1 MTEGHIRLAFAGL
14 HPERRRSLVERYGGA
29 AAVVSRI
36 ARGAIEVPAA
46 ARSSVAVAADD
57 RREQLQAAGMR
68 MVTLDDDEYPAVLS
82 MLPDAPE
89 VLFVRG
95 RLGVPRGV
103 AVVGT
108 RRCTAY
114 GRALAE
120 RYGRAIGEAGW
131 ELASGLARGIDIAAH
146 RGTVAAG
153 AIGVAVLGCGLDVD
167 YPRGHRPVADRL
179 VDLGGGVVS
188 EYPPGSI
195 PEAWRFPP
203 RNRIIAGLGRATVV
217 VEAAET
223 GGALITASLA
233 LDYGRTV
240 FAVPGDVGRAT
251 SRGCNLLIRDGAHPV
266 LDPADLVAELEL
278 VLGPV
283 GSPGP

>member
-1 MTEGHIRLAFAGL
+1 LTEGHIRLAYAGL
-14 HPERRRSLVERYGGA
+14 HPERRRSLVERYGGV

-36 ARGAIEVPAA
+36 ARGAIEAPAA
-46 ARSSVAVAADD
+46 ARSAVAVSADD

-68 MVTLDDDEYPAVLS
+68 LVTLDDDEYPAVLS

-95 RLGVPRGV
+95 RLGAPRGV

-131 ELASGLARGIDIAAH
+131 ELASELARGIDIAAH
-146 RGTVAAG
+146 RGTVGAG

-251 SRGCNLLIRDGAHPV
+251 SRGCNLLIRDGAQPV

-283 GSPGP
+283 GSPPR

>member
-1 MTEGHIRLAFAGL
+1 MTEARIRLAYAGL
-14 HPERRRSLVERYGGA
+14 HPNRRRSLVDQYGSA
-29 AAVVSRI
+29 AAVVSRV
-36 ARGAIEVPAA
+36 ARGALDVPEA
-46 ARSSVAVAADD
+46 AREAVTVSAAD
-57 RREQLQAAGMR
+57 RRGELSAAGFR
-68 MVTLDDDEYPAVLS
+68 LVSVDEDEYPPVLS

-95 RLGVPRGV
+95 RLRAERGV

-114 GRALAE
+114 GKALAE
-120 RYGRAIGEAGW
+120 QYGRVIGTAGW
-131 ELASGLARGIDIAAH
+131 ELVSGLARGIDVAAH
-146 RGTVAAG
+146 RGTVGAA
-153 AIGVAVLGCGLDVD
+153 AVGVAVLGCGLDVD
-167 YPRGHRPVADRL
+167 YPRGHRPIADRL
-179 VDLGGGVVS
+179 VELGGGVVS

-195 PEAWRFPP
+195 PEPWRFPP
-203 RNRIIAGLGRATVV
+203 RNRIIAGLARAVVV
-217 VEAAET
+217 VEAAVT

-233 LDYGRTV
+233 LDYGRPV
-240 FAVPGDVGRAT
+240 FAVPGDVDRAT

-283 GSPGP
+283 GSSGR

>member
-1 MTEGHIRLAFAGL
+1 MTEARIRLAYAGL
-14 HPERRRSLVERYGGA
+14 HPTRRRSLVEQYGSA
-29 AAVVSRI
+29 AAVVSRV
-36 ARGAIEVPAA
+36 ARGAIDVPDA
-46 ARSSVAVAADD
+46 ARAAVTVSAAD
-57 RREQLQAAGMR
+57 RRAELSAAGFR
-68 MVTLDDDEYPAVLS
+68 LVSIDDDEYPPVLS

-95 RLGVPRGV
+95 RLEADRGV

-114 GRALAE
+114 GKALAKK
-120 RYGRAIGEAGW
+120 YGRVIGSAGW
-131 ELASGLARGIDIAAH
+131 ELVSGLARGIDIAAH
-146 RGTVAAG
+146 RGTSSAEAVG
-153 AIGVAVLGCGLDVD
+153 IAVLGCGLDVD
-167 YPRGHRPVADRL
+167 YPRGHRSIANRL
-179 VDLGGGVVS
+179 VELGGGVIS

-195 PEAWRFPP
+195 PEGWRFPP
-203 RNRIIAGLGRATVV
+203 RNRIIAGLARATVV

-233 LDYGRTV
+233 LDYGRSV
-240 FAVPGDVGRAT
+240 FAVPGDVDRAT